1 LQNKMTKTTY
11 IPVILGTARKN
22 RQSVKVARFVIEK
35 VEGFE
40 TELIDVRDWA
50 KPATARYSKD
60 QEKLRKKME
69 KADGYIIVSPEYNS
83 GYPGELKIL
92 LDSFLDEYSGK
103 PVGIIGVS
111 AGSFG
116 GVRMIEK
123 LRPILINLGMKPVSS
138 KVTFKNIEEV
148 FDEKGGLK
156 KEDYDERTD
165 KFLKNVLKDVEG

>member
-1 LQNKMTKTTY
+1 MTY

-22 RQSVKVARFVIEK
+22 RQSIKVARFVVEK
-35 VEGFE
+35 IKDFE
-40 TELIDVRDWA
+40 TELIDVKDRV
-50 KPATARYSKD
+50 KPATARYRKED
-60 QEKLRKKME
+60 EDLRKKME

-123 LRPILINLGMKPVSS
+123 LRPVLVNLGMKPVNSM
-138 KVTFKNIEEV
+138 VTFKNIGEV
-148 FDEKGGLK
+148 FNEKGELQEK
-156 KEDYDERTD
+156 AYHEWTD
-165 KFLKNVLKDVEG
+165 KFLKNVLEDVEG